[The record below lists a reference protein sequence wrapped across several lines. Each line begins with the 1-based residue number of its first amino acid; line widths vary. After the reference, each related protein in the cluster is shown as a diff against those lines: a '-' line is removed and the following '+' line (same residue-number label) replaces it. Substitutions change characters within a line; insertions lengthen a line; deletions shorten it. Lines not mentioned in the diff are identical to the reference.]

1 MKYFNNKLSHHG
13 VKGQEWGV
21 RNGPPYP
28 IEDKIL
34 KKGTRINSVSS
45 RYTDSEAYRK
55 NGKPIYTYRAD
66 EKWDNKVY
74 KGPFAMYLARYRG
87 AQFIKEHAYET
98 TKDLRM
104 PTSTERKQ
112 VFKDM
117 LDDKNTKKDM
127 VHDLD
132 RYRMMLIL
140 NKIGSEQEQ
149 KDYKELN
156 VHDIKTPKDVR
167 VAYDVFNHAMEAAY
181 AQKSTREYL
190 KRMSEKYDAMVDDNN
205 QGVYNQAHDPIIVFK
220 GDLFLK
226 SIESKS
232 KYLTYDEIIK
242 NSDEVRE
249 ELNKKGINMKL

>member
-28 IEDKIL
+28 IEDKVL

-45 RYTDSEAYRK
+45 RYIDSEAYRK
-55 NGKPIYTYRAD
+55 NGKPIYTYRA
-66 EKWDNKVY
+66 KV
-74 KGPFAMYLARYRG
+74 
-87 AQFIKEHAYET
+87 
-98 TKDLRM
+98 
-104 PTSTERKQ
+104 
-112 VFKDM
+112 
-117 LDDKNTKKDM
+117 
-127 VHDLD
+127 
-132 RYRMMLIL
+132 
-140 NKIGSEQEQ
+140 GSEQEQ